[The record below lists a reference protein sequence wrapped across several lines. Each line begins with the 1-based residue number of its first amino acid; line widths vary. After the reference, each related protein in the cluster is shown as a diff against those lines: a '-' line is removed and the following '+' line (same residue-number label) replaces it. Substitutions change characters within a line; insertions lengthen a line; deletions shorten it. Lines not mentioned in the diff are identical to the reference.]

1 MSPFVRTLAY
11 FSSGA
16 LLSLTAALILEG
28 ALQVPLIY
36 GWLICINIFTFLFY
50 AIDKMNAIW
59 SEGNPVRIAR
69 NVRIPE
75 NALLLLALV
84 GGSPAAGLAIVLL
97 PHKISKPW
105 FLIRYFA
112 ILVLQGVALY
122 FLWDMLPW
130 AEAPAAS

>member
-1 MSPFVRTLAY
+1 MSSFVRTLAY

-28 ALQVPLIY
+28 ALQVPLVY

-50 AIDKMNAIW
+50 AIDKMNSIAA
-59 SEGNPVRIAR
+59 EADPVLRALKI
-69 NVRIPE
+69 RIPE
-75 NALLLLALV
+75 VSLLLLALV

-130 AEAPAAS
+130 AAAS